1 MFTAIKMGKVKYAT
15 GIDYVSG
22 SLHKP
27 TVKDGHSC
35 GTYLIGTHR
44 SAATTN
50 PNCTRLYIKE
60 ADAYDRVTPLS
71 QDEQAARIRFTA
83 VTQAV
88 AARRKDLQKI
98 TSDQAAFVAQKDSPT
113 GCKTMTKYLWSICG
127 AEYDQT
133 H

>member
-1 MFTAIKMGKVKYAT
+1 MITAIKMGKVKYAT

-22 SLHKP
+22 SLSKP

-44 SAATTN
+44 NAATTSKH
-50 PNCTRLYIKE
+50 CTRIYVRD
-60 ADAYDRVTPLS
+60 ADAYDRTKPLS

-98 TSDQAAFVAQKDSPT
+98 TADQQAFAAQKDSPT
-113 GCKTMTKYLWSICG
+113 GKKTMFAYLWMVCG
-127 AEYDQT
+127 DEYDQT